1 MLKPLILAAIALLMP
16 GAAASAEGVMVR
28 HAHDLADVSV
38 RGGVPSQE
46 VDESRL
52 RYFVARGD
60 KVRELREIER
70 LRKEHPD
77 WNPPYDILDLNPT
90 TLTGGGS

>member
-1 MLKPLILAAIALLMP
+1 MSKLLLLAAFALLAP
-16 GAAASAEGVMVR
+16 GVAVSAEDVTPR
-28 HAHDLADVSV
+28 DLADAGLPAGVSS
-38 RGGVPSQE
+38 RE

-60 KVRELREIER
+60 KAREMREIER

-90 TLTGGGS
+90 TLTGDGL